1 MTGCTDGT
9 EDDWFEL
16 GGGSFIL
23 GGSSLNMLAS
33 RIMSKSDLVED
44 WGAGAPN
51 MGAGGGAPKVLDDEG
66 GGGGAPKMLD
76 NGGGAPNIVGGGV
89 VM

>member
-1 MTGCTDGT
+1 
-9 EDDWFEL
+9 
-16 GGGSFIL
+16 
-23 GGSSLNMLAS
+23 
-33 RIMSKSDLVED
+33 MSKSDLVDD

-76 NGGGAPNIVGGGV
+76 DGGGTPNIVGGGV

>member
-1 MTGCTDGT
+1 
-9 EDDWFEL
+9 
-16 GGGSFIL
+16 
-23 GGSSLNMLAS
+23 
-33 RIMSKSDLVED
+33 MSKSDLVED

-66 GGGGAPKMLD
+66 GGAPKMLD
-76 NGGGAPNIVGGGV
+76 DGGGTPNIVGGGV